1 LLQEFMRLFV
11 GVDLPAEIK
20 QTILKFQSE
29 LRHLGVN
36 GFWKSLDNLHITLEF
51 LGELEPDKI
60 SALTETL
67 TKVASNYKPFRL
79 TIGGL
84 GAFSSLKQPHT
95 LWTAVSGSLT
105 ELNRLRYDLHHELKI
120 KGFELDERQ
129 FKPHITLAS
138 RPKLD
143 NIDFSVV
150 RSKIL
155 GEFMVEEFVLFE
167 SRAIRGKRVYTDLYR
182 AGFETTGECGKEEV
196 AWKEK
201 LQC

>member
-1 LLQEFMRLFV
+1 MRLFV

-20 QTILKFQSE
+20 QTLLKFQSE
-29 LRHLGVN
+29 LRYLGVN
-36 GFWKSLDNLHITLEF
+36 GFWKSLDNFHLTLEF

-67 TKVASNYKPFRL
+67 TNVASNYRPFGL

-84 GAFSSLKQPHT
+84 GVFPSLRQPHT
-95 LWTAVSGSLT
+95 LWTEVSGSIT
-105 ELNRLRYDLHHELKI
+105 ELNRLRSDLHHALKI

-150 RSKIL
+150 QSKML
-155 GEFMVEEFVLFE
+155 GTFMVGEAVLFE

-182 AGFETTGECGKEEV
+182 AGF
-196 AWKEK
+196 
-201 LQC
+201 